1 MSNSEVLLKQ
11 IMDIVNAEG
20 LLAKAEIT
28 SIEKLILSSKVKEED
43 WLTALENTHLKEG
56 SDDGLED

>member
-11 IMDIVNAEG
+11 IMDTANAEG
-20 LLAKAEIT
+20 LLAKTEVKG
-28 SIEKLILSSKVKEED
+28 IEKLILSSKVKEED

-56 SDDGLED
+56 KSDAQD

>member
-11 IMDIVNAEG
+11 IMDTANAEG
-20 LLAKAEIT
+20 LLAETEVKG
-28 SIEKLILSSKVKEED
+28 IEKLILSSKVKEGD

-56 SDDGLED
+56 KNDAQD